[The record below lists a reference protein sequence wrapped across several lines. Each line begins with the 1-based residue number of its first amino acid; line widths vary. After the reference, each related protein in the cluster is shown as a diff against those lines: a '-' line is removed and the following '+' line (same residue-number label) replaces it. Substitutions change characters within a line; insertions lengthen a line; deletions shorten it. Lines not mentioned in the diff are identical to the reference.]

1 MDRRRIFVVAAAS
14 VLLIALALLVLQPG
28 VERGGI
34 QEVLIIGAIFA
45 GILGFERYL
54 RTR

>member
-1 MDRRRIFVVAAAS
+1 VDRRRIFVVVAAS
-14 VLLIALALLVLQPG
+14 VLVLAFALLVLQPG

-34 QEVLIIGAIFA
+34 QEVLIIAAIFA
-45 GILGFERYL
+45 GILAFERYL